1 MILGYIN
8 GHRIYE
14 NIIRGKE
21 VLTRDQVT
29 SITFVPDIRR
39 ALFTPLKKD
48 FCSIIARMP
57 YYFLRS
63 IGPQINLI

>member
-1 MILGYIN
+1 MGIEFMKTL
-8 GHRIYE
+8 
-14 NIIRGKE
+14 IRTKE

-39 ALFTPLKKD
+39 ALFTRLNEKD

-57 YYFLRS
+57 CYFL
-63 IGPQINLI
+63 QAINPRFDAI